1 MRFGEGNRSPLQY
14 SCLENSM
21 GRGAWQAI
29 VHGVTESDTAEH
41 VHTYEV
47 NTLIYILLLC
57 NNIITSKCYFLSFYN
72 PFLIV
77 ACMRYMHRIYHH
89 VCMVCMYIY
98 TQWWLLLSFRAN
110 NPKSRTHTKSKQTKP
125 KISQFV
131 FHMKFLSLCNLAIF
145 WNEFRCFIPL
155 PFWMHNLHPF

>member
-89 VCMVCMYIY
+89 VCMVCIYIY
-98 TQWWLLLSFRAN
+98 THSGDYFFLSEQTTPKAEHTQN
-110 NPKSRTHTKSKQTKP
+110 QNKQNPKYH
-125 KISQFV
+125 
-131 FHMKFLSLCNLAIF
+131 SLFSI
-145 WNEFRCFIPL
+145 
-155 PFWMHNLHPF
+155 